1 MSALENLGKSLREAI
16 KKLLGKSLVDEEVV
30 KELIRDLQ
38 RVLLQSDVN
47 VKLVFEL
54 SKRVEERALK
64 EVLPPGISRKEHI
77 IKVLYDELTKILG
90 EKPAEIDFAKEKK
103 KV

>member
-54 SKRVEERALK
+54 SKRVEER
-64 EVLPPGISRKEHI
+64 
-77 IKVLYDELTKILG
+77 
-90 EKPAEIDFAKEKK
+90 
-103 KV
+103 